1 MKFKGSRI
9 SIKKVIILAII
20 SIFVGSGLGIAVS
33 VPKDEFSKINE
44 KNELVLAQIS
54 EQDKILEESNVYL
67 NTLSSKETELKN
79 KKEEI
84 LKAEREAK
92 AEKER
97 LEKAE
102 AERIAKA
109 EAEAKAEQE
118 RLEKAEAERIAEAEA
133 EAKAEAERI
142 TKAEAERVAAT
153 NDADQNNVNNSNSVV
168 NPEPVGKMVW
178 KTATG
183 KKYHSINNCGNTNP
197 KNSTSITIEAAESQG
212 LTPCSKCN

>member
-1 MKFKGSRI
+1 MKFKGSSI

-20 SIFVGSGLGIAVS
+20 SIFVGSGIGIAAS
-33 VPKDEFSKINE
+33 IPKDEFSKINE
-44 KNELVLAQIS
+44 KNEVVLAQIS
-54 EQDKILEESNVYL
+54 EQEKILEESKVHL

-102 AERIAKA
+102 AEA
-109 EAEAKAEQE
+109 
-118 RLEKAEAERIAEAEA
+118 KAEAERIA
-133 EAKAEAERI
+133 
-142 TKAEAERVAAT
+142 KAEAERVAAT
-153 NDADQNNVNNSNSVV
+153 NDANQNDVNNSNSVV

-183 KKYHSINNCGNTNP
+183 KKYHSINNCGNTNS
-197 KNSTSITIEAAESQG
+197 KNATCITIEAAESQG
-212 LTPCSKCN
+212 LAPCSKCN

>member
-1 MKFKGSRI
+1 MKFKGSPI

-20 SIFVGSGLGIAVS
+20 SIFVGSGIGIAES
-33 VPKDEFSKINE
+33 IPKDEFSKINE
-44 KNELVLAQIS
+44 KNEVVLAQIS
-54 EQDKILEESNVYL
+54 EQDKILEESKVYL

-92 AEKER
+92 AEQER

-109 EAEAKAEQE
+109 EAEAKAEKE
-118 RLEKAEAERIAEAEA
+118 RLEKAEAEV
-133 EAKAEAERI
+133 KAEAERI
-142 TKAEAERVAAT
+142 AKAEAERVAAT
-153 NDADQNNVNNSNSVV
+153 NDANQNNVNNSNSVV
-168 NPEPVGKMVW
+168 NQEPVGKMVW

-183 KKYHSINNCGNTNP
+183 QKYHSINNCGNTNP

>member
-1 MKFKGSRI
+1 MKFKDSPI

-20 SIFVGSGLGIAVS
+20 SIFVGSGIGIMES
-33 VPKDEFSKINE
+33 IPKDEFSKINE
-44 KNELVLAQIS
+44 KNEVVLAQIS
-54 EQDKILEESNVYL
+54 DEENILEESKGYL
-67 NTLSSKETELKN
+67 NTLASKEAEFKN

-92 AEKER
+92 AEQER
-97 LEKAE
+97 LAKEE

-109 EAEAKAEQE
+109 EAEAKAEE
-118 RLEKAEAERIAEAEA
+118 ERIA
-133 EAKAEAERI
+133 
-142 TKAEAERVAAT
+142 KAEAERVAAT
-153 NDADQNNVNNSNSVV
+153 NAASQNNVNNSNSVV

-197 KNSTSITIEAAESQG
+197 KKATCITMEAAESQG
-212 LTPCSKCN
+212 LTPCSNCY

>member
-1 MKFKGSRI
+1 MKFKGSSI

-20 SIFVGSGLGIAVS
+20 SIFVGSGIGIAAS
-33 VPKDEFSKINE
+33 IPKDEFSKINE
-44 KNELVLAQIS
+44 KNEVVLAQIS
-54 EQDKILEESNVYL
+54 EQEKILEESKVHL
-67 NTLSSKETELKN
+67 NTLSGKETELKN

-102 AERIAKA
+102 TARITK
-109 EAEAKAEQE
+109 
-118 RLEKAEAERIAEAEA
+118 AEA

-142 TKAEAERVAAT
+142 AKAEAERVAAT
-153 NDADQNNVNNSNSVV
+153 NDANQNDVNNSNSVV

-183 KKYHSINNCGNTNP
+183 KKYHSINNCGNTNS
-197 KNSTSITIEAAESQG
+197 KNATCITIEVAESQG
-212 LTPCSKCN
+212 LAPCSKCN